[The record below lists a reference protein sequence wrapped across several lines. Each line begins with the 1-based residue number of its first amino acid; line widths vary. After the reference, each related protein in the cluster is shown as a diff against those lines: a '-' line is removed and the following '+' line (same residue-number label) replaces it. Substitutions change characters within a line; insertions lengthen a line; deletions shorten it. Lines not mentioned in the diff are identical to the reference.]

1 MGYVMTEAFELVD
14 PDAVVFDG
22 FDEAV
27 IGYTHLM
34 NRGTVLVYD
43 YQKIAYTLME
53 QGMSEDEAFEY
64 VDYNIVGL
72 WAGEKTPVILMPA

>member
-1 MGYVMTEAFELVD
+1 MNEAFELVD

-22 FDEAV
+22 FDKAV
-27 IGYTHLM
+27 IGYTHLA

-43 YQKIAYTLME
+43 YQQIAYTLME
-53 QGMSEDEAFEY
+53 QGMGEDEAFEY

-72 WAGEKTPVILMPA
+72 WAGDKTPVIMMPT